1 LRLYPNQQHIKKP
14 MTFPDTLHQVSL
26 LKTLNFIAVG
36 LSFLGSGYMIYS
48 CVTPKGSM
56 SASTKFILAIA
67 ITDFFYTISNLMSGL
82 QEKASESVQ
91 PLCQWEAVLRFLSF
105 KLTLLFAS
113 CIAISCYKGTKLGKR
128 FDQDRFFKNSLIAGV
143 FVAIYL
149 GVLFIGLDDL
159 IFANTQLVCTLT
171 VRKDALAAG
180 MNARQTLIYFLFD
193 LVPVFTMIIV
203 TLVAYI
209 GTMTT
214 LKSLPK
220 AVLEALDINIYRL
233 LSYPAIQFVTF
244 LPGLINQFLFFIS
257 STNDDSVFKLVFNI
271 VQVFLLHSIGF
282 INAINYGVQ
291 QIKSRK
297 IKEEGSFESTGYEC
311 TAPSARSSYRND
323 RNLSVEKSLMHAQY
337 EAF

>member
-1 LRLYPNQQHIKKP
+1 
-14 MTFPDTLHQVSL
+14 MTFPDTLPHVSL

-36 LSFLGSGYMIYS
+36 LSFLGSAYMIYS
-48 CVTPKGSM
+48 CMTTKGPM

-67 ITDFFYTISNLMSGL
+67 ITDFFYTISNLLSGL
-82 QEKASESVQ
+82 QEKASEPVQ
-91 PLCQWEAVLRFLSF
+91 SLCRWEAIVRFLAF
-105 KLTLLFAS
+105 KLTLLFAT
-113 CIAISCYKGTKLGKR
+113 CIAISCYQGTKFGKR
-128 FDQDRFFKNSLIAGV
+128 FDQDRFFRKSLIAGV
-143 FVAIYL
+143 FVAVYL
-149 GVLFIGLDDL
+149 GVLFLGLDDL

-171 VRKDALAAG
+171 VKKDSLATK

-193 LVPVFTMIIV
+193 LVPVFTMILT

-209 GTMTT
+209 GTMKT

-244 LPGLINQFLFFIS
+244 LPGLINQFLFFVS

-271 VQVFLLHSIGF
+271 IQVFLLHSIGF

-291 QIKSRK
+291 QIKFRK
-297 IKEEGSFESTGYEC
+297 AKEEGSIDDTGYEC
-311 TAPSARSSYRND
+311 TSSNISGRSSYHRNV
-323 RNLSVEKSLMHAQY
+323 RNSSVEKSLIHAQF
-337 EAF
+337 EDL